1 MSARA
6 RAFLDQCDEEFKKTL
21 LRLYIERQPLEQ
33 LARLLR
39 ESLDEDKIVIVPML
53 REKRPNDH
61 DRTPQ
66 GHDR

>member
-6 RAFLDQCDEEFKKTL
+6 KAFLDQCDEEFKKVL

-33 LARLLR
+33 FTRLL
-39 ESLDEDKIVIVPML
+39 EEALDEDKIVIVPMR

-61 DRTPQ
+61 DRNPQ
-66 GHDR
+66 GL